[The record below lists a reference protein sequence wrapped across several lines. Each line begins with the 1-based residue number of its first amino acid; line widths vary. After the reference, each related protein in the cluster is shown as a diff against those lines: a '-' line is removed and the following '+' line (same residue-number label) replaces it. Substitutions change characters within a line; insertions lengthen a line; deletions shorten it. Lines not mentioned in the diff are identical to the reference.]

1 MKKLPF
7 YLVFVL
13 FSVCTTYAQATD
25 WQKTFDKVNDTFQ
38 KEHFKEAID
47 GYLALVEFYDN
58 SPALYFNLANAYF
71 KTGEYVNAVYY
82 YEKALKLDPTLQE
95 AKTNL
100 NFAKEHLED
109 DITLIQEYDKADIA
123 HQSLGKLSVDQ
134 WAVLATISSF
144 VLLICFIVY
153 YISHNSTVKRLLF
166 VGMLVSTLLGIGCI
180 YAASFESNY
189 TQNTAMGIVFSAK
202 TEVKEEA
209 KSTSTTLRE
218 LHKGTKVYI
227 LERNALW
234 LKIRLENQE
243 IGWINKETIKEI

>member
-13 FSVCTTYAQATD
+13 FSVCIYAQPTA
-25 WQKTFDKVNDTFQ
+25 WQKTFDKVNETFQ

-47 GYLALVEFYDN
+47 GYLALAKLYDN
-58 SPALYFNLANAYF
+58 SPELYFNLANAYY
-71 KTGEYVNAVYY
+71 KTGEYINAVYY
-82 YEKALKLDPTLQE
+82 YEKALKLAPTLQE

-123 HQSLGKLSVDQ
+123 HQSLGKLSADQ
-134 WAVLATISSF
+134 WAILATISS
-144 VLLICFIVY
+144 VALLICFMVY
-153 YISHNSTVKRLLF
+153 YISHNSTFKRLLF
-166 VGMLVSTLLGIGCI
+166 VGMLLSSLLGIGCI

-189 TQNTAMGIVFSAK
+189 TKNTEMGIVFAAK

-218 LHKGTKVYI
+218 LHKGTKVFI

-234 LKIRLENQE
+234 IKIRLENQE
-243 IGWINKETIKEI
+243 VGWINKDAIQEI